1 MVRSG
6 VGTGRCEEISAF
18 RVTGLQ
24 GPGATSPQRLTAPPC
39 VEHHRPGIAPGGPW
53 WLRGVGGTGVVC
65 LVPTR
70 DPVAGPPLPAGKQV
84 RTRVVGRGG
93 GVRKNMGCVVPPI
106 AGALSVARWHRG
118 HLGVQGVLGLP
129 GSGRWPIALR
139 SWSSNT
145 TVTEAPVRQPRRGR
159 TLSRRESPIGTTA
172 LANTGIPRTRRFT
185 GLPG

>member
-1 MVRSG
+1 MRRDIGVPSNGSAGSG
-6 VGTGRCEEISAF
+6 RDVAAA
-18 RVTGLQ
+18 VD
-24 GPGATSPQRLTAPPC
+24 GATLRRAPPPWDSAWRA
-39 VEHHRPGIAPGGPW
+39 VVASGRGRHRRGLPCADPG
-53 WLRGVGGTGVVC
+53 
-65 LVPTR
+65 TR
-70 DPVAGPPLPAGKQV
+70 RGPPLPAGKQV